1 MLKKKFDSTSP
12 ILDTT
17 QIHKPAHI
25 NNSQFTQSILIIPTY
40 SITNPKVNS
49 TLRNTIQQIIL
60 QLCQYNNK
68 IYSIKKKL

>member
-25 NNSQFTQSILIIPTY
+25 NNSHNHLTQSILIIPTY

-49 TLRNTIQQIIL
+49 TLRITIRQII
-60 QLCQYNNK
+60 Q
-68 IYSIKKKL
+68 